1 MLSKGDPVDCEIYAE
16 KVARGY
22 RVPIPSR
29 WPEPVREL
37 VASCWAQEPE
47 DRPSM
52 DDVARMIVSWR
63 RRGGRER
70 KKNGGGELGAFFLL
84 FSPPFFL
91 HAHFSSL
98 SSLVQAHLRD
108 AGCFEQWDVARL
120 QAIKDAGC
128 WACCGVM

>member
-37 VASCWAQEPE
+37 VAACWAHDGA

-52 DDVARMIVSWR
+52 ADVRAT
-63 RRGGRER
+63 
-70 KKNGGGELGAFFLL
+70 L
-84 FSPPFFL
+84 
-91 HAHFSSL
+91 
-98 SSLVQAHLRD
+98 AHLRD
-108 AGCFEQWDVARL
+108 AGCFDAWDVARL
-120 QAIKDAGC
+120 AAIEAAGC